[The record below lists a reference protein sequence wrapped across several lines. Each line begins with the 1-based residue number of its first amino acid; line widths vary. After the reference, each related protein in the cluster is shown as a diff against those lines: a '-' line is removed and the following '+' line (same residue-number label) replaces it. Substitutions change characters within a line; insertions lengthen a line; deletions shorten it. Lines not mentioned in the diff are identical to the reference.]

1 MEKIVVPKMKD
12 LRLIHTLYTWNILM
26 QQTLEFLIFCRATIC
41 SRYKSQMHNV
51 WMYLKYLIKVDNI
64 FKVKYRGQSHP
75 IHGINLQEMMPNTL
89 HFMSYEGSV
98 TYPGC
103 WETVTWIVLNKP
115 IYISA
120 QDLFGLRM
128 LMQGDEVN
136 PKAPL
141 ARNSR

>member
-1 MEKIVVPKMKD
+1 M
-12 LRLIHTLYTWNILM
+12 
-26 QQTLEFLIFCRATIC
+26 C
-41 SRYKSQMHNV
+41 
-51 WMYLKYLIKVDNI
+51 LKYLIKVDNI

-89 HFMSYEGSV
+89 HFMTYEGSV